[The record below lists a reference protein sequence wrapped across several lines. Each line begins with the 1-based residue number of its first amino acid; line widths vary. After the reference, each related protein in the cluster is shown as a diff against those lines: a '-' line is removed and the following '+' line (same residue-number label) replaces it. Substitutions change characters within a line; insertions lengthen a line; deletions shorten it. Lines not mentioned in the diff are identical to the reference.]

1 MTNTPVLFIW
11 EYPPGGKSYI
21 VEITAR
27 QISHMGPV
35 ECDCKF
41 LLIFGRRIVLM
52 VSVLDYELSG
62 LGLSSG
68 GGYCVIF
75 LGETFHS
82 HSASLH
88 SGVLLDISELLG
100 IL

>member
-1 MTNTPVLFIW
+1 
-11 EYPPGGKSYI
+11 
-21 VEITAR
+21 
-27 QISHMGPV
+27 
-35 ECDCKF
+35 
-41 LLIFGRRIVLM
+41 
-52 VSVLDYELSG
+52 

-100 IL
+100 ILKVLGSNL